1 MNAMVFANR
10 DGRVKELKKW
20 VGSVFA
26 EKRPYCLVSVSS
38 NATPQDEAFEDA
50 PRELTRGLIVF
61 EDAKVEIGS
70 VDAWRAW
77 AIERGAWEL
86 HVAFLRFFTGSDEE
100 RFKKI
105 MRLCRGW
112 EKPVP
117 DPEQAAVSKEEYV
130 TISADPNHG
139 KSERDIAT
147 LLTMTLG
154 SMGDLL
160 TRVELLARSFRG
172 VLPKSRGVLDE
183 ASIVSYLSDIGSR
196 LKGTKG
202 PNPKSPFLN
211 MDESADGIPKL
222 LLRGHSGVGKSLIAA
237 YIHRRTGWDRPPLRI
252 PIPEYLRK
260 EDMFEYDLFGYC
272 KGAYTGGKEEG
283 SCGLLLANVGRVVF
297 LDEIGEA
304 NAYLQAKL
312 LAFLDDYKVR
322 PRGWAGDP
330 FFCPVLV
337 VAATNR
343 DLDAMVRKQ
352 EFREDLLARFTD
364 RYKIPNLNER
374 IDDLPFILDCLLQRS
389 AMNHGGKI
397 KEIGRQA
404 FESLKRKDFSKGNFR
419 QLENLFRKACERA
432 GRDGR
437 NYIVQ
442 ADVESADS
450 DWAS

>member
-1 MNAMVFANR
+1 MNSMVFANR
-10 DGRVKELKKW
+10 NGRVEELTKW

-26 EKRPYCLVSVSS
+26 EKKPYCLVSVSG

-50 PRELTRGLIVF
+50 PRQLTRALIVF
-61 EDAKVEIGS
+61 EDSKVKIGS

-77 AIERGAWEL
+77 AIERGAWEV

-100 RFKKI
+100 RFKEI
-105 MRLCRGW
+105 MRLCKGW
-112 EKPVP
+112 EKPA
-117 DPEQAAVSKEEYV
+117 PEPEPPAVSKGQYV
-130 TISADPNHG
+130 IISPDPSHKKG
-139 KSERDIAT
+139 ERDIAT

-160 TRVELLARSFRG
+160 TRVELLARCFRG
-172 VLPKSRGVLDE
+172 ILPKSRGELDE
-183 ASIVSYLSDIGSR
+183 HSMLSYLSDIGSL

-202 PNPKSPFLN
+202 RNPKSPFLN
-211 MDESADGIPKL
+211 MDDSADGIPKL

-237 YIHRRTGWDRPPLRI
+237 YIHRKVGWQRPPLRI
-252 PIPEYLRK
+252 PIPEYLGK
-260 EDMFEYDLFGYC
+260 EDMFEYDLFGYS

-283 SCGLLLANVGRVVF
+283 NCGLLLANVGRVIF

-322 PRGWAGDP
+322 PRGWTGDP

-343 DLDAMVRKQ
+343 DLDLMVKKE
-352 EFREDLLARFTD
+352 EFRDDLLARFTD
-364 RYKIPNLNER
+364 RYTIPNLKQR
-374 IDDLPFILDCLLQRS
+374 IHDLPFILDCLLQRP
-389 AMNHGGKI
+389 ARNPGGRI
-397 KEIGRQA
+397 KEIGQEA
-404 FESLKRKDFSKGNFR
+404 FESLKSKDFSKGNFR
-419 QLENLFRKACERA
+419 QLENLFCRACERA

-437 NYIVQ
+437 DYIVRG
-442 ADVESADS
+442 DVESADS
-450 DWAS
+450 D